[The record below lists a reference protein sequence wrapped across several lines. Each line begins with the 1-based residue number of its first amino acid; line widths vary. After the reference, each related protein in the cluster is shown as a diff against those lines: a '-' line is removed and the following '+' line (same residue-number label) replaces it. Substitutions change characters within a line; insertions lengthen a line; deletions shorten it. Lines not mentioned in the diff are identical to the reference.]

1 VSDIKK
7 QLVIKATLD
16 SSALKKE
23 IATLKRELKAG
34 FSLSSQDTSSIKS
47 EFKNIAKSFADE
59 LKKAM
64 QGAGPSGAGG
74 GGGGK
79 RASRRHSMFGEDY
92 DIGGREGGR
101 LAKIEEREMAKQEKM
116 ADRARNKEL
125 REQQRVAQQVQKF
138 NQKGWDDNDKEIAS
152 SVKEKLKGVDLEK
165 KEQEKLA
172 KIKQKEESK
181 LGLMKEK
188 DRKKDLDQSIKNLET
203 LRQKRLE
210 QATENS
216 RLDRTP
222 VAMAGRAMGMS
233 PEGARDMARGMSG
246 SNITKFAGGAAAIGG
261 GVLAATRGI
270 NDIRTTMIER
280 SQRYAQDIEEGSF
293 IAGQARKAGRDEMSL
308 NKAGTAAGGALVG
321 AGGGAAAGA
330 LIGSIVPVIGT
341 AIGAAIGGLGGAAY
355 GGVKG
360 YFSGSEAQGELRA
373 QQVAPLER
381 SFQYAKGMNPA
392 RLSALQGGGVNSD
405 TLTGVQSMG
414 TMNGYS
420 PQETINQF
428 LQARGSLGN
437 KATAQG
443 LSGMQGVARAT
454 GMDVGTQ
461 AQTIEALTG
470 TGQRGQGHGR
480 SFAQQNQ
487 IIERAISA
495 GLDRSKTSQF
505 MKATSDYLQSSAGFG
520 RVDTQGISSRMTD
533 FAQGFAGGGPITST
547 AIQQAQSLNQLTKSE
562 STSEAG
568 FSGIG
573 NITGLQKTFADQKQE
588 LDPGLLMSLSNLS
601 SDARPEDVKKL
612 LMQSGKSAAEAEAL
626 MPGIMDTKVNASD
639 IGAKAAGVSGTLKT
653 AMIGRERGITTE
665 QQMGIEDVRAAGGAK
680 AIQDGSLG
688 RATAEVMGSQE
699 AKMATTEARIDQ
711 TKFEQGFSAFDAGI
725 SGATQGLQELTK
737 VFAESS
743 KVFYKLVEQGSKANL
758 TKGDVK

>member
-1 VSDIKK
+1 MSDIKK
-7 QLVIKATLD
+7 QLVIKASLD

-23 IATLKRELKAG
+23 IANLKKELKSG
-34 FSLSSQDTSSIKS
+34 FALSSQDTSSIKS

-64 QGAGPSGAGG
+64 QSTAPAGGGAGG
-74 GGGGK
+74 GG
-79 RASRRHSMFGEDY
+79 RRQSRRHSMFGEDY
-92 DIGGREGGR
+92 DVRGDSK
-101 LAKIEEREMAKQEKM
+101 LAKIEEREMAKQEKL
-116 ADRARNKEL
+116 ADRQRNKEL
-125 REQQRVAQQVQKF
+125 REQQKVAQQVQKF
-138 NQKGWDDNDKEIAS
+138 NQKGWDENDKEIAS
-152 SVKEKLKGVDLEK
+152 SVKEKLKGIDLEK
-165 KEQEKLA
+165 KEQDKLA

-181 LGLMKEK
+181 LGLLKEK
-188 DRKKDLDQSIKNLET
+188 DRKKDLDQSLKNLET

-246 SNITKFAGGAAAIGG
+246 ANITKFAGGAAAVGG
-261 GVLAATRGI
+261 GILATTRGI

-330 LIGSIVPVIGT
+330 LIGSIVPVLGT

-355 GGVKG
+355 GGIKG

-392 RLSALQGGGVNSD
+392 RLSALQGGGVSSE

-520 RVDTQGISSRMTD
+520 RVDTQGISGRMTD

-562 STSEAG
+562 STSESG

-573 NITGLQKTFADQKQE
+573 NITGLQKTFADQKQD

-639 IGAKAAGVSGTLKT
+639 IGAKAAGVTGNLKT
-653 AMIGRERGITTE
+653 ALVGRERGITTE

-680 AIQDGSLG
+680 VVQDGSLG